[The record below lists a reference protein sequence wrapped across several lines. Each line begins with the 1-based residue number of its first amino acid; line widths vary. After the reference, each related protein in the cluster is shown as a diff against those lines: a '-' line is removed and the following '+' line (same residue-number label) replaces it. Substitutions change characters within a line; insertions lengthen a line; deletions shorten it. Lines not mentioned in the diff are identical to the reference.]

1 LEESET
7 EVNQDSI
14 TKLLTVLK
22 DVEVPLFKVVHDFQ
36 DGSPLPL
43 RDINYLL
50 KSLLVFL
57 KLILVDFTLFSM
69 QLLQKV
75 IQVSLEPQSCVIGLL
90 SRHIEPSFGLHVL
103 LALSVLIESEL
114 IQLIGLDDLGSELSL
129 LLD

>member
-36 DGSPLPL
+36 DRSPLPL